1 MLCFSLALML
11 LLLAGCVGTRQSE
24 LCFLEGDSSCWFY
37 TLSPSSSAGGERKAA
52 ARAAPLTSGHSSV
65 KCPNLACSEVN
76 GSQGND
82 SVRTRWE

>member
-1 MLCFSLALML
+1 MLCFSLALIL

-24 LCFLEGDSSCWFY
+24 LCSFERDSSCWFY

-52 ARAAPLTSGHSSV
+52 ARVSPLTSGRSAV
-65 KCPNLACSEVN
+65 KCPNLAYSEVN

-82 SVRTRWE
+82 SVQMRWE